1 MPAKIKKTKRR
12 FEVFFKLSGFLKPQK
27 HVAASVSKEQ
37 AVARVKAAYP
47 DRVEI
52 VEVREL

>member
-52 VEVREL
+52 VEVKEL